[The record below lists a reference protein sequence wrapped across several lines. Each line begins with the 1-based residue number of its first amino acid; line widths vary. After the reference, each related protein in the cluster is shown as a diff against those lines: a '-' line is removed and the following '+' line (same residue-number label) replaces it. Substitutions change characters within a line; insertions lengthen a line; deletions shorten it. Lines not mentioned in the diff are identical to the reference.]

1 MENEKNKTGLQRI
14 LQRTV
19 LINVYCAHGSLVL
32 IAVDVE
38 ALIYFCLL
46 GGLRAD
52 KIQPLK
58 YMHQEEKACLWF

>member
-1 MENEKNKTGLQRI
+1 MKKIKQLS
-14 LQRTV
+14 QRTV
-19 LINVYCAHGSLVL
+19 LINVYRAHGSLVF
-32 IAVDVE
+32 IVIDIE

-58 YMHQEEKACLWF
+58 YMHQEEKAC